1 MIRADTALEI
11 CSDEEI
17 EFHCPARDQAMKSNQ
32 YRSLLCSVFDPMNPL
47 TKRETIFYCGENPM
61 SCATYNLSIYDGRI
75 SVRNPV
81 PGKLFLKHL
90 TKNDLLTYTCEIQL
104 KDINLDQLVYSV
116 NITSSVYCK
125 FIKINFSFFG
135 VGPRLNSFPRQ
146 TTFCCN
152 QRKSIA

>member
-1 MIRADTALEI
+1 
-11 CSDEEI
+11 
-17 EFHCPARDQAMKSNQ
+17 
-32 YRSLLCSVFDPMNPL
+32 MN
-47 TKRETIFYCGENPM
+47 
-61 SCATYNLSIYDGRI
+61 CATYNLSIYDGRI

-125 FIKINFSFFG
+125 FIKINFSFSEWAPALIPFPDKLRFVATKG
-135 VGPRLNSFPRQ
+135 KVSPRHLVRLVIWSNNMHSKQ
-146 TTFCCN
+146 N
-152 QRKSIA
+152 